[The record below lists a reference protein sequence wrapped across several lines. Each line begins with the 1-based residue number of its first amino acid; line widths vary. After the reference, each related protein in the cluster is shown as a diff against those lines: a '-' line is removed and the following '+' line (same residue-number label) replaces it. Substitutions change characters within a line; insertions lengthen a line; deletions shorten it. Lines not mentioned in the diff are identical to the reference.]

1 MKAVEKLKNLGLELV
16 EAYLVGSRACGDYLV
31 GSDIDI
37 ALVVREVRRLNILER
52 LEVIKDILEPRI
64 DPRVYDVEEWTHEDS
79 AWIKALKKKP

>member
-37 ALVVREVRRLNILER
+37 ALVVRGVKRLNILER
-52 LEVIKDILEPRI
+52 LEAIKDILKPRI

-79 AWIKALKKKP
+79 A